1 MRKNTR
7 LGLMIVTALTCTSI
21 PSFAAPASEMTQ
33 VAQWVAD
40 EIGRMQDMTS
50 QTQQYTTAAS
60 NLQQNIQAVQMAQQ
74 NLTPL
79 SANDFANYNGY
90 IDQLKNIMVAT
101 NAMSYQTADLDTKF
115 TANFPGY
122 DEHLNRGKTGDIK
135 SQGVS
140 YSQYNRSLT
149 DSSRAT
155 ALGTLRNLQ
164 ASSNELRDDSLTMDM
179 LKLQSHNAVGN
190 KDVIQ
195 AANEIALHQ
204 TQTLKKLHMSM
215 LNQTNLMTQSLAQQ
229 NERQAV
235 SSAKTQTW
243 HNSGLTRT
251 KGNERSVKT
260 WKE

>member
-1 MRKNTR
+1 
-7 LGLMIVTALTCTSI
+7 
-21 PSFAAPASEMTQ
+21 
-33 VAQWVAD
+33 
-40 EIGRMQDMTS
+40 
-50 QTQQYTTAAS
+50 
-60 NLQQNIQAVQMAQQ
+60 
-74 NLTPL
+74 
-79 SANDFANYNGY
+79 
-90 IDQLKNIMVAT
+90 MVAT

-115 TANFPGY
+115 ATNFPGY

-140 YSQYNRSLT
+140 YAQYYRSLT
-149 DSSRAT
+149 DSNRGT

-179 LKLQSHNAVGN
+179 LKLQSRNAVGN

-229 NERQAV
+229 NERQAA
-235 SSAKTQTW
+235 SNAKTQTW

-251 KGNERSVKT
+251 KGNEMKITAHWVRRGAYAALSSPAYFLCRAAQSSYFLSPSTSPLTHTPLVLCSSRIT
-260 WKE
+260 GYAPRGAISATTPISAAQSSA